1 MNYLVL
7 TPEGVG
13 STYLQ
18 TAITLHLNS
27 AGYKYY
33 NTHELLTGVSVYKN
47 ALVKDPIDYEQPL
60 KQLCEL
66 IQNNTAPTVS
76 RIAMLH
82 VRGRQTE
89 LGDED
94 YRQLYTVC
102 NSHYH
107 KKLYC
112 VRDPFEYALSW
123 SIRNI
128 TGEANIFE
136 IKHRTLH
143 HNDSQTYDIDTN
155 FFTNK
160 LNEFK
165 EYEYWVLEN
174 FPDAI
179 PIEYD
184 ELHKDVDSVLQKVI
198 DVPRSIADR
207 WKLSLQEYS
216 KVRYCVNKYSQTKDP
231 IFLFDKQLAP
241 KVVALHK
248 YICTLVD
255 KKQLYSAIPIKMNTL
270 QDKRRRVNNFDLSLD
285 LYNSWA
291 KDTNRYAQISQS
303 EIEDRIKQEQSLYVN
318 KRLFS
323 L

>member
-18 TAITLHLNS
+18 TAITLYLNS

-33 NTHELLTGVSVYKN
+33 NTHELLTGVSVYNN
-47 ALVKDPIDYEQPL
+47 ALIKDPVEYEQTL
-60 KQLCEL
+60 EQLCEL
-66 IQNNTAPTVS
+66 IQNNAAPTVS

-89 LGDED
+89 LGDQD
-94 YRQLYTVC
+94 YRELYKTC
-102 NSHYH
+102 NHNYP

-128 TGEANIFE
+128 TKEANIFE

-143 HNDSQTYDIDTN
+143 HNDAQTLDIDTN
-155 FFTNK
+155 FFIDK

-165 EYEYWVLEN
+165 DYEYWVLEN

-184 ELHKDVDSVLQKVI
+184 ELHKDVDSVLEKVI
-198 DVPRSIADR
+198 DVPSSIKDR
-207 WKLSLQEYS
+207 WDISLQDYS
-216 KVRYCVNKYSQTKDP
+216 KVRYCVNKYSQTQDP
-231 IFLFDKQLAP
+231 VFLFDKSLGP

-270 QDKRRRVNNFDLSLD
+270 KDKRRRVNNFDTSLE

-303 EIEDRIKQEQSLYVN
+303 EIEDRIELEQSLYVN
-318 KRLFS
+318 
-323 L
+323 